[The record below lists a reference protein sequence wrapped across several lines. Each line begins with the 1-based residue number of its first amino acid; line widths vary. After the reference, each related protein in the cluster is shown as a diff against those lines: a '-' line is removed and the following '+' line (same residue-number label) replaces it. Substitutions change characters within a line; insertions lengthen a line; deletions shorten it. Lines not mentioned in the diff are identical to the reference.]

1 MKMSKNGM
9 VCYLTPVRYKVKID
23 VSPIKVPFA
32 PRPMKEHPAVI
43 KARKAA
49 TYALIRSGITD
60 PALIRRMVKAVGLAD
75 CSSSAIAGCKAAITK
90 GQFTYL

>member
-1 MKMSKNGM
+1 M

-23 VSPIKVPFA
+23 VYPIKVPFA

-49 TYALIRSGITD
+49 TY
-60 PALIRRMVKAVGLAD
+60 ALIRRMVKAVGLAD

>member
-1 MKMSKNGM
+1 M
-9 VCYLTPVRYKVKID
+9 VCYHFPVHNVNVKV
-23 VSPIKVPFA
+23 VNVRFA

-60 PALIRRMVKAVGLAD
+60 PSMIRRMVKAVGLAD